1 MPVRPRMVVLLLGP
15 GYAACSFS
23 NTGLK
28 AALAFLSSSAGSPP
42 EIMLVSA
49 TPKTSRNSV
58 TETISG
64 NPGRTMLWQAIAWVA
79 FSLALIPAY
88 RHFLGKNDQVTDQTL
103 LNKKGAQLVGQR
115 VALESAIVAG
125 VGRVKIGDAF
135 WQVRGPDMPAGT
147 RIIITG
153 VDSMILIVEAD
164 RD

>member
-1 MPVRPRMVVLLLGP
+1 MREELIVWGCIALGLIAAEVVAPGVFMLWLGFAAAGVFLLLVVFP
-15 GYAACSFS
+15 QL
-23 NTGLK
+23 T
-28 AALAFLSSSAGSPP
+28 
-42 EIMLVSA
+42 LV
-49 TPKTSRNSV
+49 
-58 TETISG
+58 
-64 NPGRTMLWQAIAWVA
+64 WQAVLFVV

-88 RHFLGKNDQVTDQTL
+88 RHFLGGNDHVSDTPL

-115 VALESAIVAG
+115 VPLESAIVAG
-125 VGRVKIGDAF
+125 RGRVKIGDAF